1 MKPGTVVLITGA
13 ARGIGAATARI
24 LASRGATLS
33 LVGLEPDLLSSLAA
47 ELGPQHTW
55 HLADVRDSAALDAAV
70 AATVQASGGIDVVL
84 ANAGVVNYGT
94 VRVSNPEDFARTV
107 DINLTGVYRT
117 VHAALPHVIERK
129 GYVLVVASAASF
141 PALPGLAAYAASKA
155 GVESLTNALR
165 LEVAHLGVSV
175 GCAHPSW
182 IDTDLVRNAER
193 DLPSF
198 RRMRAKLPW
207 PVNSTTD
214 VETCAREM
222 ANAIERRSTRLFVP
236 RGVAL
241 LRLLRSTPLLDAGA
255 RRQAPTETPQLEAE
269 VAALLANP
277 AAVTTTDPAV
287 DQGVDEAARR

>member
-13 ARGIGAATARI
+13 ARGIGAATARV
-24 LASRGATLS
+24 LAARGATLS
-33 LVGLEPDLLSSLAA
+33 LVGLEPDLLAPLAA
-47 ELGPQHTW
+47 QLGPQHTW

-70 AATVQASGGIDVVL
+70 AATVEASGGIDVVM
-84 ANAGVVNYGT
+84 ANAGVANYGT
-94 VRVSNPEDFARTV
+94 VRVGDPDDFARTV

-117 VHAALPHVIERK
+117 VHAALPHVIDRK

-155 GVESLTNALR
+155 GVESLANALR
-165 LEVAHLGVSV
+165 LEVAHLGVDV

-193 DLPSF
+193 DLQAF

-222 ANAIERRSTRLFVP
+222 ANAIERRSTRLFIP

-241 LRLLRSTPLLDAGA
+241 VRWLRSTPLVDAGA
-255 RRQAPTETPQLEAE
+255 KRHAPIEMPQLEAE
-269 VAALLANP
+269 VAAMLADQR
-277 AAVTTTDPAV
+277 ARTTTDPV
-287 DQGVDEAARR
+287 VEPVTPG

>member
-1 MKPGTVVLITGA
+1 VKPGTVVLITGA
-13 ARGIGAATARI
+13 ARGIGAATARV
-24 LASRGATLS
+24 LAARGATLS
-33 LVGLEPDLLSSLAA
+33 LVGLEPELLSSLAA

-94 VRVSNPEDFARTV
+94 VRVSDPDEFARTI

-129 GYVLVVASAASF
+129 GYVLVVASVASF
-141 PALPGLAAYAASKA
+141 PAMPGLAAYSASKA
-155 GVESLTNALR
+155 GVESMTNALR
-165 LEVAHLGVSV
+165 LEVAHLGVDV

-182 IDTDLVRNAER
+182 IDTDLVRQAEK
-193 DLPSF
+193 DLQSF
-198 RRMRAKLPW
+198 RQMRAKLPW

-214 VETCAREM
+214 VETCAQAM
-222 ANAIERRSTRLFVP
+222 ADAIERRSTRLFVP

-241 LRLLRSTPLLDAGA
+241 LRLLRSTGLLELGA
-255 RRQAPTETPQLEAE
+255 KRQSPTETPLLEAE
-269 VAALLANP
+269 VAAMLADPTARTTSDP
-277 AAVTTTDPAV
+277 AAAS
-287 DQGVDEAARR
+287 EARS